1 MMSTANRRLASR
13 GTPGGYREFANL
25 AHRDV
30 LQERLEVP
38 ALVRVLALPRGR
50 RVLEVGCGRGV
61 ALPALAELCQPS
73 RLTGLDIDAA
83 LLAEANR
90 RLNARG
96 VIAELCCGDVRQ
108 MPFPDGSFDVVVDFG
123 TCYHVSRPEA
133 ALREIARVLADGGQ
147 LVCETPLAQ
156 LLAHPC
162 RSMGRR
168 ALPWA
173 AAPPLARSRSALLW
187 SRRIRC
193 EPGDRCSPVHAT
205 DATKHS

>member
-1 MMSTANRRLASR
+1 MNGTQRKLASAKTR
-13 GTPGGYREFANL
+13 AGFREFANR

-38 ALVRVLALPRGR
+38 ALVRLLALPHGR

-73 RLTGLDIDAA
+73 RLTGLDIDAG
-83 LLAEANR
+83 LLAEADR

-96 VIAELCCGDVRQ
+96 VIAELCCGDVCR
-108 MPFPDGSFDVVVDFG
+108 MPFPDGFFDVVVDFG

-147 LVCETPLAQ
+147 VVCETPLAQ

-162 RSMGRR
+162 RSAGRR

-173 AAPPLARSRSALLW
+173 AAPQLHRSRNALLW

-193 EPGDRCSPVHAT
+193 KPGDPCSPVHRT